1 MSAKTPRIP
10 HTVEFSAQWS
20 NSRCLSSR
28 GLDSQRT
35 TRTYTPFI
43 PFIAFFAPRLL
54 AGFFVAKRTR
64 VQWIKAG
71 GRA

>member
-1 MSAKTPRIP
+1 MSVKTLKMP

-35 TRTYTPFI
+35 TRTHTLFT
-43 PFIAFFAPRLL
+43 AFFTPRLL
-54 AGFFVAKRTR
+54 AGFFVAKQTR
-64 VQWIKAG
+64 AQWIRAE

>member
-1 MSAKTPRIP
+1 MSVKTLKMP

-28 GLDSQRT
+28 CV
-35 TRTYTPFI
+35 TRTHTRFP
-43 PFIAFFAPRLL
+43 AFFAPRLL
-54 AGFFVAKRTR
+54 AGFFMAKQTR